1 MVFNKEMIDLL
12 QLLRKRFREENLGV
26 LQLSSPSVMDEMVS
40 MATRSSCNITKD
52 LTYAAIQLADIS
64 LSREDLDPPAARHLE
79 GSGDTQHCR
88 TYRGQKIVI
97 DGKAKKSGNDNPSG
111 KVRMYRGQLVAS

>member
-26 LQLSSPSVMDEMVS
+26 LQLSSPNVLDEMVS
-40 MATRSSCNITKD
+40 MATRSTCNITKD

-64 LSREDLDPPAARHLE
+64 LSREDLDPPSFGYPDE
-79 GSGDTQHCR
+79 GQNYR
-88 TYRGQKIVI
+88 TYRGQKIVK
-97 DGKAKKSGNDNPSG
+97 DDKPKRAGNENGSG
-111 KVRMYRGQLVAS
+111 KVRMYRGQVVAS